1 MPIFGLVWVAS
12 WVGCFF
18 SSSQDLL
25 RAPAALARVL
35 PLQAVYRVSG
45 AGDEQST
52 AASHDRAISMLP
64 SQQGQPSGSLGQ
76 IAPQAQ
82 ALSLALAF
90 DASSI
95 LPTSVDFL
103 GAFKNFFSS
112 FQRFTASRSTPPVVV
127 VQAEPKRATKT
138 SIKQVSS
145 GLGFGHCLS
154 IAQRNANTGGPN
166 LRLKHQTKSLFQVKI
181 KDSIVGSVSSQRQA
195 KQLANHL
202 EQALDSATASKAK
215 VPFDQL
221 QPSLINGVP
230 GGKLG
235 DRVLFTIDQQMANQ
249 WDCHPEVLAIQWVNA
264 LRTALAEPPLALA
277 DAQAKMRGLQETG
290 ERLEGIASWYGP
302 YFHGRQTATGER
314 FNQNDFTAAHPS
326 LPFDTYLR
334 VTNRNNGKAVIVRV
348 NDRGPYFDN
357 RTLDLSREAARSL
370 DSETNGI
377 VPVEA
382 EIMQPVTSTADL
394 SKSIA
399 RGL

>member
-45 AGDEQST
+45 ARD
-52 AASHDRAISMLP
+52 DRSMAVSRDRVISMLP
-64 SQQGQPSGSLGQ
+64 SQQVQPFSSFMPT
-76 IAPQAQ
+76 APQAQ

-90 DASSI
+90 DTSSI
-95 LPTSVDFL
+95 LPASVDFL
-103 GAFKNFFSS
+103 GTFKNFFSS
-112 FQRFTASRSTPPVVV
+112 FQRFTVPRSTPPIVV
-127 VQAEPKRATKT
+127 VQAEPRREAKT
-138 SIKQVSS
+138 SIKQVNA
-145 GLGFGHCLS
+145 GMGFGRCLS
-154 IAQRNANTGGPN
+154 IAQQGANAGGTNPS
-166 LRLKHQTKSLFQVKI
+166 LKHQTKSLFQVKI
-181 KDSIVGSVSSQRQA
+181 KDSVIGSAFSQRQA
-195 KQLANHL
+195 RQLANHL
-202 EQALDSATASKAK
+202 EQALDSATVSKAK
-215 VPFDQL
+215 APFDQL
-221 QPSLINGVP
+221 QPGLINGVP

-235 DRVLFTIDQQMANQ
+235 DRVLFTVDQQMANQ

-277 DAQAKMRGLQETG
+277 EAQAKMRGLQETG

-334 VTNRNNGKAVIVRV
+334 VTNRNNGKAVIVRI

-370 DSETNGI
+370 DSEIKGI

-382 EIMQPVTSTADL
+382 EIMQRVTSTDDL
-394 SKSIA
+394 GKSIA

>member
-45 AGDEQST
+45 ARDERPAT
-52 AASHDRAISMLP
+52 ASRDQVISMLP
-64 SQQGQPSGSLGQ
+64 SQQVQPSGALMQ
-76 IAPQAQ
+76 TVPQAQ

-127 VQAEPKRATKT
+127 VQAEPKRETKT
-138 SIKQVSS
+138 SVKQVSS
-145 GLGFGHCLS
+145 GAGFGQCLS
-154 IAQRNANTGGPN
+154 IAQHTAKSGGTNPS
-166 LRLKHQTKSLFQVKI
+166 LKHQTKSLFQVKI
-181 KDSIVGSVSSQRQA
+181 KGSIVGSASTQRQA
-195 KQLANHL
+195 KQLATRL

-221 QPSLINGVP
+221 QPGLINGVP

-235 DRVLFTIDQQMANQ
+235 DRVLFTVNQQLANQ

-264 LRTALAEPPLALA
+264 LRTALAEPPLAFA
-277 DAQAKMRGLQETG
+277 EAQAKMRGLQETG

-314 FNQNDFTAAHPS
+314 FNQNDFTAAHRS

-382 EIMQPVTSTADL
+382 EIMQPVTSTDDL
-394 SKSIA
+394 GAPIA

>member
-18 SSSQDLL
+18 SSSHDLL

-45 AGDEQST
+45 ALDDRST
-52 AASHDRAISMLP
+52 PASRAQLVSMLP
-64 SQQGQPSGSLGQ
+64 SQHRQPSSSLKQ
-76 IAPQAQ
+76 IVPQAQ
-82 ALSLALAF
+82 AFSLALAF
-90 DASSI
+90 DAPVV
-95 LPTSVDFL
+95 LPASVDFL
-103 GAFKNFFSS
+103 GAFKNLFSG
-112 FQRFTASRSTPPVVV
+112 FQRLTASRSIPSVVV
-127 VQAEPKRATKT
+127 VQAEPKRETKL
-138 SIKQVSS
+138 SVKPVSP
-145 GLGFGHCLS
+145 GMGFGQCLA
-154 IAQRNANTGGPN
+154 IAQHSASAGG
-166 LRLKHQTKSLFQVKI
+166 TKSNRERPTQSPFQVKI
-181 KDSIVGSVSSQRQA
+181 KDSIVGSASSQEQA
-195 KQLANHL
+195 TQLANRL

-235 DRVLFTIDQQMANQ
+235 DHVLFTVDQQMANQ

-277 DAQAKMRGLQETG
+277 EAQAKMHDLQETG

-314 FNQNDFTAAHPS
+314 FNQNDFTAAHRS

-357 RTLDLSREAARSL
+357 RTLDLSREAARCL
-370 DSETNGI
+370 DSEDNGI

-382 EIMQPVTSTADL
+382 EIMQPVTSTHDV
-394 SKSIA
+394 SQPIA

>member
-45 AGDEQST
+45 ARDERSV
-52 AASHDRAISMLP
+52 AASRDQVISVLP
-64 SQQGQPSGSLGQ
+64 SQQVQPFGSMMPTV
-76 IAPQAQ
+76 PQAQ

-95 LPTSVDFL
+95 LSAPVDFL
-103 GAFKNFFSS
+103 GAFKNLFSS
-112 FQRFTASRSTPPVVV
+112 FQKFTASRSTPPVVV
-127 VQAEPKRATKT
+127 VQAEPKRETKT

-154 IAQRNANTGGPN
+154 IAQRNAKGGTNP
-166 LRLKHQTKSLFQVKI
+166 RLKHQTKSLFQVKI
-181 KDSIVGSVSSQRQA
+181 KDSIVGSVFSQRQA

-202 EQALDSATASKAK
+202 EQALDSATASEAK

-221 QPSLINGVP
+221 QPGLINGVP

-235 DRVLFTIDQQMANQ
+235 DRILFTVDQQMANQ

-277 DAQAKMRGLQETG
+277 DAQAKMRGLQATG

-326 LPFDTYLR
+326 LPFDTYLK

-370 DSETNGI
+370 DSETNGV

-382 EIMQPVTSTADL
+382 EIMQPATSTADL

-399 RGL
+399 RRL

>member
-45 AGDEQST
+45 ARDERSVAVSRDQV
-52 AASHDRAISMLP
+52 ISMLP
-64 SQQGQPSGSLGQ
+64 LQQVQPFGSLMPTV
-76 IAPQAQ
+76 PQAQ

-95 LPTSVDFL
+95 LSAPVDFL
-103 GAFKNFFSS
+103 GAFKNLFSS
-112 FQRFTASRSTPPVVV
+112 FQKFTASRSTPPVVV
-127 VQAEPKRATKT
+127 VQAEPKRETKT
-138 SIKQVSS
+138 TIKQVSS
-145 GLGFGHCLS
+145 GLGFGPCLS
-154 IAQRNANTGGPN
+154 SAQRSANSGGTNPS
-166 LRLKHQTKSLFQVKI
+166 LKPQTKSLFQVKI
-181 KDSIVGSVSSQRQA
+181 KDSIVGSAFSRRQA

-215 VPFDQL
+215 APFDQL

-235 DRVLFTIDQQMANQ
+235 DRVLFTVDQQMANQ

-277 DAQAKMRGLQETG
+277 EAQAKMRGLQETG
-290 ERLEGIASWYGP
+290 KRLEGIASWYGP

-370 DSETNGI
+370 DSESNGV

-382 EIMQPVTSTADL
+382 EIMQPVTSTADP

-399 RGL
+399 RRL

>member
-45 AGDEQST
+45 ARDERSV
-52 AASHDRAISMLP
+52 AASRDQVISVLP
-64 SQQGQPSGSLGQ
+64 SQQVQPFGSMMPTV
-76 IAPQAQ
+76 PQAQ

-95 LPTSVDFL
+95 LSAPVDFL
-103 GAFKNFFSS
+103 GAFKNLFSS
-112 FQRFTASRSTPPVVV
+112 FQKFTASRSTPPVVV
-127 VQAEPKRATKT
+127 VQAEPKRETKT

-145 GLGFGHCLS
+145 GLGFGYCLS
-154 IAQRNANTGGPN
+154 IAQRNAKGGTNP
-166 LRLKHQTKSLFQVKI
+166 RLKHQTKSLFQVKI
-181 KDSIVGSVSSQRQA
+181 KDSIVGSISSQRQA

-221 QPSLINGVP
+221 QPGLINGVP

-235 DRVLFTIDQQMANQ
+235 DRVLFTVDQQMANQ

-290 ERLEGIASWYGP
+290 ERLKGIASWYGP

-326 LPFDTYLR
+326 LPFDTYLK

-370 DSETNGI
+370 DSETNGV

-382 EIMQPVTSTADL
+382 EIMQPATSTADL

-399 RGL
+399 RRL

>member
-1 MPIFGLVWVAS
+1 
-12 WVGCFF
+12 
-18 SSSQDLL
+18 
-25 RAPAALARVL
+25 
-35 PLQAVYRVSG
+35 
-45 AGDEQST
+45 
-52 AASHDRAISMLP
+52 MLP
-64 SQQGQPSGSLGQ
+64 SQHRQPSSSLKQ
-76 IAPQAQ
+76 IVPQAQ
-82 ALSLALAF
+82 AFSLALAF
-90 DASSI
+90 DAPVV
-95 LPTSVDFL
+95 LPASVDFL
-103 GAFKNFFSS
+103 GAFKNLFSG
-112 FQRFTASRSTPPVVV
+112 FQRLTASRSIPPVVV
-127 VQAEPKRATKT
+127 VQAEPKRETKL
-138 SIKQVSS
+138 SVKPVSP
-145 GLGFGHCLS
+145 GMGFGQCLA
-154 IAQRNANTGGPN
+154 IAQHSASAGG
-166 LRLKHQTKSLFQVKI
+166 TKSNRERPTQSPFQVKI
-181 KDSIVGSVSSQRQA
+181 KDSIVGSASSQEQA
-195 KQLANHL
+195 TQLANRL

-235 DRVLFTIDQQMANQ
+235 DHVLFTVDQQMANQ

-277 DAQAKMRGLQETG
+277 EAQAKMHDLQETG

-314 FNQNDFTAAHPS
+314 FNQNDFTAAHRS

-357 RTLDLSREAARSL
+357 RTLDLSREAARCL
-370 DSETNGI
+370 DSEDNGI

-382 EIMQPVTSTADL
+382 EIMQPVTSTHDV
-394 SKSIA
+394 SQPIA